1 MNHFKRP
8 SEWHLLK
15 FFCRFFIIIYLVF
28 ATVKLDMKLGLT
40 PFPLFSLIGQK
51 NTLYGATSSK
61 SKIYLPSSVDA
72 ICWCLGLTESF
83 SLAP

>member
-1 MNHFKRP
+1 M
-8 SEWHLLK
+8 
-15 FFCRFFIIIYLVF
+15 F

-61 SKIYLPSSVDA
+61 SKIYFPCSVDA

-83 SLAP
+83 SLGP